1 MASAHLGDQLHHATV
16 VLEPLT
22 LREDLLLAE
31 GVGMTKARKT
41 GEWWNFMKSY
51 ERHMFLFF
59 DGHPKNAINIIK

>member
-1 MASAHLGDQLHHATV
+1 MASPWLHLAHLGDQLHHATV
-16 VLEPLT
+16 VLEPLI

-51 ERHMFLFF
+51 ERHMLLFF
-59 DGHPKNAINIIK
+59 DGHQKML